1 MSHNTEEIYFN
12 SNATNKKI
20 RLGKCRLDDLFP
32 HLLLASSNATIEPT
46 DNIFT
51 ATFMLSRLLESF
63 TNCLVVSDNEKPIG
77 ALRSLD
83 ILKEYLKKPNREF
96 FDKTLVKELL
106 STDLC
111 IVDTRTKLSELIRKM
126 KKSELDFAILQHGKG
141 IFSTISTRRLVEL
154 GTLCDTNIVV
164 SQIQAKNITFCG
176 KNDSIKKVILS
187 MIANNTNV
195 VIIENTP
202 HVITS
207 KLLLEKILNELRAP
221 GKIHRFLDSK
231 INALDPYMATIIPS
245 YTTIPDMCKIMLQMK
260 HPYIMTSSQLITP
273 YDLGLILGR

>member
-1 MSHNTEEIYFN
+1 MSNRTEEIYFN
-12 SNATNKKI
+12 SNVTNKKI
-20 RLGKCRLDDLFP
+20 QLGKCRLDDLFP

-63 TNCLVVSDNEKPIG
+63 TNCLVVLDNEKPIG
-77 ALRSLD
+77 ALRPLN

-96 FDKTLVKELL
+96 FDKTLVNELM

-111 IVDTRTKLSELIRKM
+111 IVDTQTKLSELIRKM
-126 KKSELDFAILQHGKG
+126 KKSELDFAILQYKKG

-154 GTLCDTNIVV
+154 GTLCDTNIAV
-164 SQIQAKNITFCG
+164 SQIQTKNITICE

-207 KLLLEKILNELRAP
+207 KLLLEKILNELREP
-221 GKIHRFLDSK
+221 EKIHGLLDSK
-231 INALDPYMATIIPS
+231 INTLDPYAATIIPN

-260 HPYIMTSSQLITP
+260 YPYVMTSSQLITP
-273 YDLGLILGR
+273 YDLSLILGR